1 MYSSPF
7 RHATREQAPF
17 GVRLACFSHAAS
29 VQSEP
34 GSNSSVEFVA
44 PGHKDQV
51 GIKWSLPGWTGDCS
65 PAGRDES
72 ERFVGSRSAFLL
84 LCLEHPCPCR
94 TTRHAN
100 GCLGMTDSLASQ
112 GCSEAGCCDGQPLGS
127 GCRIDCEIDPTPA
140 HPRGDPDCSL
150 VKVSLARRDGDTRDI
165 DRCPSHER
173 RGSLRTRRR
182 LSRGQVDILRS
193 AIRPATGVTATTA
206 ASIASAPSERSSREA
221 SRIVVPV
228 VSTSSTRST
237 RSPARSVARQPGRI
251 AKRRRVLA
259 RFDCPD
265 RGGPPRWRSGRVIGK
280 ESERAMAAAIS
291 PTTSIPRCHLRSGAA
306 GMGTTT
312 RSARSTAPRARRC
325 CFARRL
331 PSASAASGSHPY
343 FT

>member
-100 GCLGMTDSLASQ
+100 HKEVPRLA
-112 GCSEAGCCDGQPLGS
+112 AVTANLW
-127 GCRIDCEIDPTPA
+127 DPAAEST
-140 HPRGDPDCSL
+140 
-150 VKVSLARRDGDTRDI
+150 VKS
-165 DRCPSHER
+165 
-173 RGSLRTRRR
+173 TRRR
-182 LSRGQVDILRS
+182 HILAAIPTVHLSRFRS
-193 AIRPATGVTATTA
+193 LAETAIPGTSIDARVTSGGGVYGPADACQGVKSTFCDPQ
-206 ASIASAPSERSSREA
+206 SDRRQESR
-221 SRIVVPV
+221 
-228 VSTSSTRST
+228 
-237 RSPARSVARQPGRI
+237 
-251 AKRRRVLA
+251 
-259 RFDCPD
+259 
-265 RGGPPRWRSGRVIGK
+265 PPRPPRSRRLRVN
-280 ESERAMAAAIS
+280 AAAGR
-291 PTTSIPRCHLRSGAA
+291 PR
-306 GMGTTT
+306 
-312 RSARSTAPRARRC
+312 
-325 CFARRL
+325 
-331 PSASAASGSHPY
+331 GSS
-343 FT
+343 FQW